1 MNKQFFF
8 EWLNDDNVIKFSDG
22 YATQDAQYCNRLKTI
37 QDLYKYFLKEF
48 GLSKFI
54 LTFVPTI

>member
-1 MNKQFFF
+1 MYKEMFW
-8 EWLNDDNVIKFSDG
+8 EWFNDDNVIEFSNG

-48 GLSKFI
+48 I
-54 LTFVPTI
+54 YV